1 MHRMQHL
8 LKSGKKI
15 YLKSCFSLLPFDSF
29 LCYNYTRKKINWY
42 KNTKFEG
49 FFMSKGW
56 DRSML
61 KRLKALVGKG
71 LSTAEMGKK
80 LGMSKNAVVG
90 KLNRLGW
97 NAKAT
102 EPAKKLATNAKKEK
116 KSVVARVAK
125 VLTAKKD
132 KSVSKKETKTGTNKK
147 VVAKQ
152 DIKKNAKKESVVKD
166 VSGAKNNLK
175 GIKTA
180 SKKTKKDLALHE
192 LLVQHALQ
200 MANLKPNQCRWPI
213 GDPDSDN
220 FHFCGETVFAGKPYC
235 YEHCR
240 QAYQF
245 TAPKKK

>member
-1 MHRMQHL
+1 
-8 LKSGKKI
+8 
-15 YLKSCFSLLPFDSF
+15 
-29 LCYNYTRKKINWY
+29 
-42 KNTKFEG
+42 
-49 FFMSKGW
+49 MSNGW
-56 DRSML
+56 DSVML
-61 KRLKALVGKG
+61 KKLKALVGKG
-71 LSTAEMGKK
+71 LSTSEMGKK

-102 EPAKKLATNAKKEK
+102 DAAPKKSTKTTGTKKATAKKTAAKAVAKKTTKQATPVKKVVKKSADVKTAKKVDVKKAKVAEKATKPAKKEK
-116 KSVVARVAK
+116 AV
-125 VLTAKKD
+125 
-132 KSVSKKETKTGTNKK
+132 KKEKP
-147 VVAKQ
+147 VV
-152 DIKKNAKKESVVKD
+152 
-166 VSGAKNNLK
+166 
-175 GIKTA
+175 KTA

-192 LLVQHALQ
+192 LLIQHALQ

-245 TAPKKK
+245 TPPKKK

>member
-1 MHRMQHL
+1 
-8 LKSGKKI
+8 
-15 YLKSCFSLLPFDSF
+15 
-29 LCYNYTRKKINWY
+29 
-42 KNTKFEG
+42 
-49 FFMSKGW
+49 MSTGW
-56 DRSML
+56 DSNML
-61 KRLKALVGKG
+61 KKLKALVGKG

-102 EPAKKLATNAKKEK
+102 ESAPKKSAKAEPAKKTAAKKPATKVVAKKAVKKAAPVKPAKKVVEK
-116 KSVVARVAK
+116 KSVKSAK
-125 VLTAKKD
+125 VAEKKVPVKNTKTAPKTEKT
-132 KSVSKKETKTGTNKK
+132 VKKEKA
-147 VVAKQ
+147 V
-152 DIKKNAKKESVVKD
+152 KEVKPVVKT
-166 VSGAKNNLK
+166 KP
-175 GIKTA
+175 A

-192 LLVQHALQ
+192 LLIQHALQ
-200 MANLKPNQCRWPI
+200 MANLKSNQCRWPI

-245 TAPKKK
+245 TPPKKK